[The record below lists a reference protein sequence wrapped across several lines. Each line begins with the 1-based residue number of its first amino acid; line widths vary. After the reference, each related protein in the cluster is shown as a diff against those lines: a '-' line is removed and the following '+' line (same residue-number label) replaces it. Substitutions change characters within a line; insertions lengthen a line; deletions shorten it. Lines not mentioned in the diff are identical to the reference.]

1 MLFNSYIFVLLFLPL
16 CLVGWFS
23 LNRLPS
29 RKPALLFLL
38 GMSLWFYGYF
48 NPKYIPIIL
57 CSIGGN
63 YLLSRLMQKAAAS
76 ENARQ
81 RTAPPRKTI
90 LLALGLLA
98 NIGVLFYYKYMNFFL
113 TEAGSILGKTFPLR
127 TIVLPLGISFFTFQ
141 QISFLVDSWRGE
153 TEAYSLLEYACFV
166 AYFPQLIAGP
176 IVTHDELIPQLRA
189 PENRRLNWDNL
200 ARGLYLF
207 SLGLGK
213 KVLLADLFGNVANVG
228 FNGVDALDSTGA
240 LVSMLAYTLQI
251 YLDFSGYCDMA
262 LGIGKMMNI
271 DLPGN
276 FDSPYKA
283 LDIQD
288 FWDRWHKTLTRFL
301 TRYVY
306 IPLGGSRKG
315 KLRTYV
321 NVMLVFLISGLWHG
335 AGMSF
340 LFCGVLHGAASVLTR
355 MVKASPGLQKLH
367 PPKWLRW
374 LLTFAFLN
382 ITWVFFRANSLS
394 EGFRFISALFSGN
407 FGPVAE
413 GYLSAFHLPE
423 VTALCRWFS
432 IDSPNYPAMLIG
444 FFLLNL
450 LSILFLPNDLEKTE
464 RFQPTAGRMVY
475 AAVVFVWSVFS
486 LSGVSTF
493 LYFNF

>member
-76 ENARQ
+76 ENVQQ

-113 TEAGSILGKTFPLR
+113 TEAGSILGETFTLH

-141 QISFLVDSWRGE
+141 QISFLVDNWRGE
-153 TEAYSLLEYACFV
+153 TEEYSLLEYACFV

-315 KLRTYV
+315 KLRTYI

-340 LFCGVLHGAASVLTR
+340 LF
-355 MVKASPGLQKLH
+355 
-367 PPKWLRW
+367 
-374 LLTFAFLN
+374 
-382 ITWVFFRANSLS
+382 
-394 EGFRFISALFSGN
+394 
-407 FGPVAE
+407 
-413 GYLSAFHLPE
+413 
-423 VTALCRWFS
+423 
-432 IDSPNYPAMLIG
+432 
-444 FFLLNL
+444 
-450 LSILFLPNDLEKTE
+450 
-464 RFQPTAGRMVY
+464 
-475 AAVVFVWSVFS
+475 
-486 LSGVSTF
+486 
-493 LYFNF
+493 